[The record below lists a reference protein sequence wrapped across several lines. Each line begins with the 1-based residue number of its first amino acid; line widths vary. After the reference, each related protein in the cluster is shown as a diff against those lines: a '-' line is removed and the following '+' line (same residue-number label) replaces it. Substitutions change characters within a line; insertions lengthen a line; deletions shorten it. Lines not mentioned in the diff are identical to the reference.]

1 MKKTMFKFLMAVE
14 LIALVVLVMLLNNAF
29 AGVETIKDDN
39 DGNKGYILINT
50 GIQQGGND
58 VGHWTDITTIPELK
72 GEKGDTG
79 EQGIQGVAGIDG
91 LNGQDGIDGQNGLDG
106 QQGIQGDKGDI
117 GNAGLD
123 GADGQKGDVGNKGDT
138 GLQGIQGFSGLN
150 GLNGKDVD
158 PKEVKRLDDR
168 IDGVSNRVSKL
179 EKTQYVIRTELKF
192 IREKHLEVGVYG
204 EYNVGRSLCSEVGL
218 NIVIPIG
225 EGYQDR
231 ENKKVNARL
240 DRIEQ
245 YLTLPEVTEGI
256 QQARMNKMKVNTDG
270 KSFWMEKQF

>member
-1 MKKTMFKFLMAVE
+1 MFKFLMAVE